1 MISSISRS
9 FFVFFFLMIRRP
21 PRSTRTDTLFPYTT
35 LFRSPCRPLGLT
47 ALWYGAG
54 EKSGLSSPSEQRPL
68 NRESIL
74 WRRQGLR
81 PLGPAANDRSRSF
94 AKILRPSKQSKLTKV
109 ARFPLDQPFLNAVPL
124 GRQQPRSCGPRNSRD
139 DI

>member
-47 ALWYGAG
+47 ALWSGAG

-81 PLGPAANDRSRSF
+81 PFGTAANDRSRSF
-94 AKILRPSKQSKLTKV
+94 AKILSPSNKSKLTKV
-109 ARFPLDQPFLNAVPL
+109 ARFPLDPAFLKGFPL
-124 GRQQPRSCGPRNSRD
+124 VSQLGKASCRERVCK
-139 DI
+139 